1 MAQPRN
7 QKLSFK
13 AICMTRAARVPLI
26 WPAVAFP
33 MVEFGLLKLAHT
45 NKEVELFRGKGCKR
59 CFQTGYKGRVGIT
72 EVLIFSQQIKELV
85 LARAGESKIKAA
97 ARAEGMKTMRED
109 GLAKTVAGLTTL
121 EEVLRVTA
129 IDE

>member
-1 MAQPRN
+1 ME
-7 QKLSFK
+7 K
-13 AICMTRAARVPLI
+13 CV
-26 WPAVAFP
+26 
-33 MVEFGLLKLAHT
+33 GLLKIIHT

-59 CFQTGYKGRVGIT
+59 CFHTGYKGRVGIT
-72 EVLIFSQQIKELV
+72 EILTFSPQIKELV

-109 GLAKTVAGLTTL
+109 GLAKAVAGLTTL

-129 IDE
+129 ADE